1 MNYLREVAVRIR
13 HEVPPD
19 QLPEADPT
27 LLFDL
32 YAALALST
40 GTRTTGREVHDA
52 WVVWMLAQGE
62 SHPAMVPYD
71 ELEAGIQA
79 ADEPFA
85 EAIRRVAA
93 EVVGGSLDGPF
104 VAGHRDRH
112 R

>member
-1 MNYLREVAVRIR
+1 MNYLRGLATRIR
-13 HEVPPD
+13 RDVPPR
-19 QLPEADPT
+19 QLPDADST

-40 GTRTTGREVHDA
+40 GTRTTSREVHDA

-71 ELEAGIQA
+71 DLDAATQI

-85 EAIRRVAA
+85 EAIRKVAA
-93 EVVGGSLDGPF
+93 EL
-104 VAGHRDRH
+104 RQT
-112 R
+112 